1 MENQVS
7 IGTRM
12 QQRRQVLEISL
23 REVARRTGL
32 SASFLSQVER
42 GESNVSLDS
51 LRKIAEALDVQILF
65 FLSAE
70 AYPGADE
77 ATVYVL
83 RGGSRPR
90 LSLADNRVAYELLTP
105 DLNHQMEVV
114 LGRLSPGSGNVAR
127 RLKVPTEECIFVLC
141 GELRVGIGSEDLVLR
156 SGDSVY
162 FTGAELH
169 TLMCASKNEDAVWL
183 SMITPP
189 AL

>member
-1 MENQVS
+1 MSTQIS

-12 QQRRQVLEISL
+12 QARRQVLGVSL
-23 REVARRTGL
+23 REIARRTGL

-70 AYPGADE
+70 AYSSSDE
-77 ATVYVL
+77 ETVYVL
-83 RGGSRPR
+83 RKGSRPH

-105 DLNHQMEVV
+105 DLNRQMEVV
-114 LGRLSPGSGNVAR
+114 LGRLSPRSGNVAR
-127 RLKVPTEECIFVLC
+127 RLKVPTEECIFVLS
-141 GELRVGIGSEDLVLR
+141 GRLHVGIGGEDMVLE
-156 SGDSVY
+156 SGDSV
-162 FTGAELH
+162 FFAGAELH
-169 TLMCASKNEDAVWL
+169 TLTCASKDEDAVWL
-183 SMITPP
+183 SVITPP